1 MNGSERDFGCHQ
13 GCGCDDTSEKVVIAS
28 ILTRLGS
35 VERQANATDVNV
47 SRLARVVNPEEWDG
61 KISAV
66 KRSVQEE
73 EDARIEADSSIRN
86 DLQREVTER
95 KGRDTIVDDAIA
107 AEKSSR
113 EAADASLSA
122 SISTEA
128 EARSAVEG
136 RLSEEVTNRSE
147 ADSLLGQSIS
157 SLAAIVDTDRSTLST
172 AIEDVRDDAKT
183 KVENEATERFLR
195 DKEIR
200 ESVSEEVIR
209 AKVAE
214 SEETAARI
222 GAISAES
229 DARTAE
235 DSRLNGRIA
244 DEIARREETDRK
256 VQDETDERKAA
267 DRRLGDAIET
277 EKGDREDADES
288 VLKQAKDYA
297 DVVSAKVFR
306 WMGSVA
312 TYSELLAITDA
323 KYGDVYRVDDE
334 NTNYVYSPGKGSE
347 SGQVWVKFSETID
360 LTPYALKTEVSAEKQ
375 RAETKESEL
384 GTRITESVS
393 ELNGKISAERERAS
407 LAETTNASAIS
418 AETAKR
424 ELLDTTLR
432 GLIAQGYATCDA
444 AIQTETNDRKTADQ
458 QEKVAREEAD
468 TAIRTDFAAAD
479 TALGSRI
486 DAADSRITSEKADVL
501 ATLDT
506 TTQALDAKV
515 QLERETRENEIGSL
529 RAAIGT
535 EKEERTNADA
545 ETNGRVDELDT
556 RMTEA
561 ERKIEELGGDTVDK
575 LLDVPFVR
583 NVKIADYLYALD
595 YHMTY
600 PKEAKEFFDTEFPA
614 PFGGCSSFRNGNWYG
629 RNYDWLYDESAEFVV
644 RMAANKDRHGSIG
657 VAAAPMTQIT
667 DAMVKSGAYSK
678 LMKVVPHM
686 LLDGINDA
694 GVFANLNVVH
704 RSGHE
709 ASDWIGRDC
718 CAVGAIREILDRFDN
733 AEDAAHW
740 VEHSVY
746 IPVSFIDKTKCSF
759 HFMIGDSEGTWIV
772 EDGKAHKLRES
783 NAVAMTN
790 FRLFNDTAYT
800 DGVRANIAAYDPYG
814 AGVERYNLIKNG
826 LAGVTDKD
834 SAAAL
839 AKSIWYTR
847 AYPSHPN
854 PPTDFWYSEF
864 VNEDE
869 GYSLSTPDA
878 TLRAYADRFD
888 PYYRS
893 GKRDGTIWKSLH
905 SCIYDLSEKVLRV
918 RVQEVDTE
926 FEFGI
931 VERNASTG
939 LSLAGNT
946 YIRPSDAKGWYDLL
960 VTVITNLGG
969 RVVDLN

>member
-35 VERQANATDVNV
+35 VERQANATDVKV
-47 SRLARVVNPEEWDG
+47 ARIARDVNPEEWED
-61 KISAV
+61 KLNAV
-66 KRSVQEE
+66 KRSVQDE
-73 EDARIEADSSIRN
+73 EDSRIDADSAIRN
-86 DLQREVTER
+86 DLLREVTER
-95 KGRDTIVDDAIA
+95 KGRETIVDDAIA
-107 AEKSSR
+107 AEKAAR
-113 EAADASLSA
+113 EAADSSLSS
-122 SISTEA
+122 SIATES
-128 EARSAVEG
+128 EARAAVNV
-136 RLSEEVTNRSE
+136 RVSEEITNRSE
-147 ADSLLGQSIS
+147 ADALLGQSVS
-157 SLAAIVDTDRSTLST
+157 SLAAIVDTDRSTLSS
-172 AIEDVRDDAKT
+172 AIEDVRADANT
-183 KVENEATERFLR
+183 KLENEATERFLR

-200 ESVSEEVIR
+200 DSVSEEVVR
-209 AKVAE
+209 AKAAELEEAQIRLAADSAE
-214 SEETAARI
+214 SET
-222 GAISAES
+222 
-229 DARTAE
+229 RTTE
-235 DSRLNGRIA
+235 VSRLDGRIS
-244 DEIARREETDRK
+244 DEVARREETDRK
-256 VQDETDERKAA
+256 ILSETSERKAA
-267 DRRLGDAIET
+267 DLRLEDLIAT
-277 EKGDREDADES
+277 EKDERTDADGT
-288 VLKQAKDYA
+288 VLQQAKDYA
-297 DVVSAKVFR
+297 DIVSAKVFR

-312 TYSELLAITDA
+312 TYTELLSITDA

-334 NTNYVYSPGKGSE
+334 NTNYVYSPGRGSE

-360 LTPYALKTEVSAEKQ
+360 LTPYALKTEVAAEKQ
-375 RAETKESEL
+375 RAETKEAEL

-393 ELNGKISAERERAS
+393 ELDGKISAERERAV
-407 LAETTNASAIS
+407 LAETSNASAIS
-418 AETAKR
+418 AEVAKR

-432 GLIAQGYATCDA
+432 GLIEQGYSIFDS
-444 AIQTETNDRKTADQ
+444 AIQTETSERKAADQ
-458 QEKVAREEAD
+458 QEKTARESAD

-506 TTQALDAKV
+506 TAQTLDAKV

-535 EKEERTNADA
+535 ENEERTNADA
-545 ETNGRVDELDT
+545 ETNGRVNELDT

-583 NVKIADYLYALD
+583 KVKIADYLYALD

-614 PFGGCSSFRNGNWYG
+614 PFGGCSSFRNGRWYV
-629 RNYDWLYDESAEFVV
+629 RNYDWLYDESAEFIV

-657 VAAAPMTQIT
+657 VAAAPMTHIT
-667 DAMVKSGAYSK
+667 DAMIKSGAYLK
-678 LMKVVPHM
+678 VMKVIPHM
-686 LLDGINDA
+686 LLDGVNDA

-718 CAVGAIREILDRFDN
+718 CALGAIREILDRFDN

-783 NAVAMTN
+783 DAVAMTN

-834 SAAAL
+834 SAAEL

-888 PYYRS
+888 PYYQS

-905 SCIYDLSEKVLRV
+905 SCVYDLTEKVLRV
-918 RVQEVDTE
+918 RVQEIDRE

-931 VERNASTG
+931 VDRNASSG
-939 LSLAGNT
+939 ASLDGKT
-946 YIRPSDAKGWYDLL
+946 YLRPTNAKGWYDLL
-960 VTVITNLGG
+960 VTVIQDLGG
-969 RVVDLN
+969 NVVDA